1 MASTADN
8 SNTTTTVQL
17 TTEGPPTVATQEDIT
32 VTLRQPE
39 TDNSND
45 RKVKFAQNTVDN
57 ENMNRKKSKC
67 CCIFEKQR
75 LFGES
80 SSEDEDDG
88 DCPDHCHGRKKYH
101 KKHPGA
107 GEHKEEENKEEKQ

>member
-39 TDNSND
+39 TDNS
-45 RKVKFAQNTVDN
+45 
-57 ENMNRKKSKC
+57 KC
-67 CCIFEKQR
+67 GQ
-75 LFGES
+75 LFCS
-80 SSEDEDDG
+80 LAPSD
-88 DCPDHCHGRKKYH
+88 
-101 KKHPGA
+101 
-107 GEHKEEENKEEKQ
+107 